1 MKSIIKLR
9 YYTLFMTIFFFSS
22 INVGYTINWH
32 QANGNETQTRFSHEH
47 ILPPLVPKW
56 TNRESSNQFPVID
69 GHTIYVTSTNPLKLQ
84 AIELTSGKV
93 KWEYTLGGSK
103 QLPPLARDGIIYVGN
118 ATHYMAIQDLNTHP
132 KVLWSVPLVTGT
144 VPSTVFRDTIY
155 VSTGIGNYT
164 AIDRRTGA
172 RKWGNFEPK
181 SSHPVAIG
189 EGRLYG
195 ASDSDVFAYVDN
207 GKTYTTVWTRSF
219 WTTGKVTQPI
229 YKNGMVYVGFNQ
241 DYYALNAR
249 TGNVVWRTRLPG
261 NITEASAIGKNFLF
275 LNIANKT
282 VIAIHPSN
290 GNIVWRTPLDILGA
304 PLVVNDTVYLAS
316 NKGLYGL
323 STQNGTQTFTW
334 HRSAHHSRYALAAA
348 KDFIIYTRQDHM
360 IGFLPHNKNIR
371 VMIDGK
377 EQTFNRI
384 PKIVSGRTL
393 VPMRALF
400 EAFDANVSWN
410 GATRTV
416 TAKTEDTTVELT
428 IDKTEAY
435 VNGKLI
441 ILDVPATII
450 DSTTY
455 VPIRFISESLEK
467 TVTWDGKERI
477 VDISSVKEYPS
488 QKLIVNGTVVRDDIK
503 VTNYHGTPT
512 IHADPIFQY
521 LGGGVQ
527 YHLGIGQIIATVP
540 NNSIVFDYSKRELV
554 PNLYTTTVDGKD
566 IFIKYLHVVNNQIPG
581 KEEFHLDL
589 TFFQDAFNWTVQW
602 DREQGIVN
610 IKYN

>member
-1 MKSIIKLR
+1 MR
-9 YYTLFMTIFFFSS
+9 YYILFFTVFFLSS
-22 INVGYTINWH
+22 IDAGYTTNWQ
-32 QANGNETQTRFSHEH
+32 QANGNETQTRFSHEQ
-47 ILPPLVPKW
+47 ILPPLVLKW
-56 TNRESSNQFPVID
+56 TNRESSNQYPVID
-69 GHTIYVTSTNPLKLQ
+69 GHTIYVTSTNPLKLK

-93 KWEYTLGGSK
+93 KWEYHLGGSK
-103 QLPPLARDGIIYVGN
+103 QLPPLARDGIVYVGN

-132 KVLWSVPLVTGT
+132 KILWSVPLVTGP
-144 VPSTVFRDTIY
+144 VPATIFRDTIY
-155 VSTGIGNYT
+155 VSTGIGNFT

-172 RKWGNFEPK
+172 TKWINFEPK
-181 SSHPVAIG
+181 SRHPVAIG

-207 GKTYTTVWTRSF
+207 GKNATTVWTRSF
-219 WTTGKVTQPI
+219 WTTGKITQPI

-261 NITEASAIGKNFLF
+261 NVTEASAIGKNSLF

-282 VIAIHPSN
+282 VVAIHPSN
-290 GNIVWRTPLDILGA
+290 GNIIWNTPLDILGA
-304 PLVVNDTVYLAS
+304 PLVVNETVYLAS

-323 STQNGTQTFTW
+323 STNNGAQTFTW
-334 HRSAHHSRYALAAA
+334 HRSAHNSNYALAAA
-348 KDFIIYTRQDHM
+348 KDFIVYTRNNHM
-360 IGFLPHNKNIR
+360 VGFLPENKNIR
-371 VMIDGK
+371 IKIDGK
-377 EQTFNRI
+377 EQTFNRV

-400 EAFDANVSWN
+400 EEFDANVTWN

-416 TAKTEDTTVELT
+416 TAKTKDTTIVLT

-441 ILDVPATII
+441 TLDVPAKII

-467 TVTWDGKERI
+467 TVTWDGKERL
-477 VDISSVKEYPS
+477 VNISLTKKYPN
-488 QKLIVNGTVVRDDIK
+488 QKLIINGTFVRDDIE
-503 VTNYHGTPT
+503 VANYRGNPI
-512 IHADPIFQY
+512 IHADPIFHH
-521 LGGGVQ
+521 LGGGLEHNKVTSKI
-527 YHLGIGQIIATVP
+527 IGTVP
-540 NNSIVFDYSKRELV
+540 NYTIVFDFNYANRNLV
-554 PNLYTTTVDGKD
+554 TNQYTSTVNGKNVYITTMLVSN
-566 IFIKYLHVVNNQIPG
+566 YEIPG
-581 KEEFHLDL
+581 KEKFHVDL

-602 DREQGIVN
+602 DREQGIVD